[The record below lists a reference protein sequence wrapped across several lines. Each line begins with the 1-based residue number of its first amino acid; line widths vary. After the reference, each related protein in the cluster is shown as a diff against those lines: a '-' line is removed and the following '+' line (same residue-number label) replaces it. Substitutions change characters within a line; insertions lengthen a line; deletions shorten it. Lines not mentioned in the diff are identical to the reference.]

1 MLLYSIEVFCQ
12 DLTLSLDTSICCRSS
27 PEKKKKNPYP
37 GVSAMV
43 LWVKSPTTAAQV
55 TVEAQV
61 RSSARHSELKYL
73 AMLLLS
79 HWSQL

>member
-1 MLLYSIEVFCQ
+1 
-12 DLTLSLDTSICCRSS
+12 
-27 PEKKKKNPYP
+27 
-37 GVSAMV
+37 MV